1 MGKIIENKEKLIKE
15 KYVFL
20 KKIIDIEKKI
30 NDLDQVIINNC
41 IHEWITEREDCLYG
55 EKLTY
60 CKKCGL
66 HRGF

>member
-1 MGKIIENKEKLIKE
+1 MDKIFENKEKLIKE

>member
-1 MGKIIENKEKLIKE
+1 MDKIFENKEKLIKE
-15 KYVFL
+15 KYALL
-20 KKIIDIEKKI
+20 KKIFDIEKEI
-30 NDLDQVIINNC
+30 NELDQVIINNC

>member
-1 MGKIIENKEKLIKE
+1 MDKIIENKEKLIKE

-20 KKIIDIEKKI
+20 KKIFDIEKEI
-30 NDLDQVIINNC
+30 NKLDQVIINNC

>member
-1 MGKIIENKEKLIKE
+1 MDKIIENKEKLIKE
-15 KYVFL
+15 KYALL
-20 KKIIDIEKKI
+20 KKIFDIEKEI
-30 NDLDQVIINNC
+30 NELDQVIINNC

>member
-1 MGKIIENKEKLIKE
+1 MDKIFENKEKLIKE

-20 KKIIDIEKKI
+20 KKIIDIEKEI
-30 NDLDQVIINNC
+30 NALDQVIINNC

>member
-1 MGKIIENKEKLIKE
+1 MDKIIENKEKLIKE

-20 KKIIDIEKKI
+20 KKIIDIEKEI
-30 NDLDQVIINNC
+30 NALDQVIINNC

>member
-1 MGKIIENKEKLIKE
+1 MDKIIENKEKLIKE
-15 KYVFL
+15 KYAFL
-20 KKIIDIEKKI
+20 KKIIDIEKEI
-30 NDLDQVIINNC
+30 NALDQVIINNC

-55 EKLTY
+55 EKFTY

>member
-1 MGKIIENKEKLIKE
+1 MDKIIENKEKLIKE